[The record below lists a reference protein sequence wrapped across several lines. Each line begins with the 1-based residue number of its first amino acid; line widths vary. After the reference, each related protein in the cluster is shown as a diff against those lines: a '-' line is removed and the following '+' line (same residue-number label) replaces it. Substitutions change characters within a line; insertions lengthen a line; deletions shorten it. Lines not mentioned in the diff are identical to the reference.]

1 MSYYPGYP
9 YHYPYGGYPYGG
21 YPYGYSYP
29 YYSVPSLINDY
40 KLNGLYNEL
49 DGLRDVE
56 SQDAIS
62 SNRELH
68 VDMSMSG
75 LHIDTSLNLDLHG
88 QLKIKN
94 AELVQHIVGKNKEIN
109 DLKELLKKNNIE
121 QPTADN
127 DFDCSMNPRYF
138 FPHRPFRPFR
148 PYRPYGPYRPHYPY
162 HPHPFWSPHL
172 YNRDMDEEEIAHMQ
186 AIYDHP
192 ASQIII
198 PRAIA
203 PDSPDHIIHP

>member
-9 YHYPYGGYPYGG
+9 YG
-21 YPYGYSYP
+21 YPYGYGYP

-49 DGLRDVE
+49 DELNDVE
-56 SQDAIS
+56 AQNAIS
-62 SNRELH
+62 SNRGLPT
-68 VDMSMSG
+68 DMS
-75 LHIDTSLNLDLHG
+75 LNIDLHG

-94 AELVQHIVGKNKEIN
+94 AELVQHIVVKNKEID

-121 QPTADN
+121 HPTADN
-127 DFDCSMNPRYF
+127 AVDCSMNPRYF
-138 FPHRPFRPFR
+138 FPHKPFRPYR
-148 PYRPYGPYRPHYPY
+148 PYRPYGPYHPHYPY
-162 HPHPFWSPHL
+162 HPHPFWPPYL
-172 YNRDMDEEEIAHMQ
+172 YNRDMDEEEMAYMHTIH
-186 AIYDHP
+186 DPP

-203 PDSPDHIIHP
+203 PDSPHHVIHP

>member
-1 MSYYPGYP
+1 MPYYPGYP

-21 YPYGYSYP
+21 YPYGYGYP

-56 SQDAIS
+56 AQDATS
-62 SNRELH
+62 SNRE
-68 VDMSMSG
+68 

-94 AELVQHIVGKNKEIN
+94 AELVQHIVAKNKEIN

-138 FPHRPFRPFR
+138 FPHKPFRPYR

-172 YNRDMDEEEIAHMQ
+172 YNRDMDEEEMAYIMQ
-186 AIYDHP
+186 TIDDPP

-203 PDSPDHIIHP
+203 PDSHDDVVHP